1 MDLRAL
7 PRSLDTLSGESL
19 SGYILRLAHRL
30 ECLPGRLAQITEL
43 PRLTRPEERHLR

>member
-7 PRSLDTLSGESL
+7 PRSLDPLSGESL

-30 ECLPGRLAQITEL
+30 MGREVTEVQLVHTGAIDLPS
-43 PRLTRPEERHLR
+43 PR